1 MAEAPQRSDD
11 QLTETTLSSET
22 VYQGSFLRV
31 KRDRVVL
38 PDGAEAAREYIV
50 HPGAAVMVPLFDDGS
65 VLIERQFR
73 YPLRQVFVEVPAG
86 KRDHGEQFI
95 ETAQREL
102 LEETGY
108 VAREWAYLTRLHPA
122 IGFADEVLEI
132 YLCRGL
138 EYRGRQ
144 LDDGE
149 FLELEAVS
157 VDWLMDAIR
166 AGTLTD
172 VKTQI
177 VAFWLDRLRSGAW
190 PWPEFRPASA

>member
-1 MAEAPQRSDD
+1 MAELPKRSDD

-31 KRDRVVL
+31 KRDRVAL
-38 PDGAEAAREYIV
+38 PDGAEAAREYIL

-86 KRDHGEQFI
+86 KRDDGEQFI

-108 VAREWAYLTRLHPA
+108 VAREWAHLTRLHPA

-138 EYRGRQ
+138 EHRGRQ

-149 FLELEAVS
+149 FLELEAVT
-157 VDWLMDAIR
+157 VDWLMNAIR

-190 PWPEFRPASA
+190 PWPEFRPVSA